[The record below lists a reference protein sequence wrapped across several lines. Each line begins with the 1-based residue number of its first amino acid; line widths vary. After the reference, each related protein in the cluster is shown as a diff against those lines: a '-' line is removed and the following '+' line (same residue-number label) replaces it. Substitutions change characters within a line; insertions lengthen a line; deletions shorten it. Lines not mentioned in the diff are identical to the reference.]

1 MRPAAHSKCCRGA
14 ESLPPRSRQRPA
26 MARTAP
32 PAVPP
37 PPPGPPPRGS
47 LGLHRAFLRSPLGL
61 LRLGQLAVGAAFW
74 LTVAAHWYEGAA
86 HFALFA
92 AVLVWLLTLG
102 LFGLSAL
109 GRWELVPW
117 LGSRWLLANLA
128 HDLVLGV
135 GLCTAAAGIM
145 GHKAGQK
152 SYCNLPGY
160 SQRCLY
166 GAYLGA
172 AVCGAVAACL
182 YLFSGLYCLAR
193 RCRDQRDI
201 V

>member
-1 MRPAAHSKCCRGA
+1 
-14 ESLPPRSRQRPA
+14 
-26 MARTAP
+26 MARAAP

-74 LTVAAHWYEGAA
+74 LTVAAHRYEGAA

-117 LGSRWLLANLA
+117 FGSRWLLTNLV